1 MWVQHLS
8 SLDFLTYVAFF
19 GVVVA
24 AICRFVPDGARPSAR
39 SRIPRPS

>member
-19 GVVVA
+19 AVVVA
-24 AICRFVPDGARPSAR
+24 VICRFVPGKAAPVRTER
-39 SRIPRPS
+39 